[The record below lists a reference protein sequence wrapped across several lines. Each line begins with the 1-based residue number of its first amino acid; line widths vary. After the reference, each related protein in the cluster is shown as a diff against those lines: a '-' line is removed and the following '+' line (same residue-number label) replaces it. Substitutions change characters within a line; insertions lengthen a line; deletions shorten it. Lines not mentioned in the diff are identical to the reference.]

1 MKTYIKFLINLFN
14 ISLLKIFIIFFIII
28 LITNILEQIE
38 FFKNIDLSF
47 FYLFFLSLLNTPS
60 VLFEILP
67 FIFLLG
73 TQVFFI
79 HLIDKNELQV
89 FKYSGLNNI
98 KIIKILGLYS
108 FILGIIMVIF
118 FYNGSS
124 ILKNSYLLIKNNYSD
139 DNKYLAV
146 ITENGLWIKDEIN
159 DNINESR
166 RIDISNVFSSNRLS
180 LGNSF
185 ESGESITLGLNFKKE
200 KVNVDNKI
208 DKIEEY
214 IDFKLASVF
223 RLDEEKNI
231 PTSSTLNKKNSNI
244 FGEFNFKPTRN
255 ISLGY
260 NFSLTDDLNT
270 FEYNSLIT
278 KIEFGNFITQ
288 FDYLEERGAVGST
301 NIIENTTK
309 YNFDNQNSISFNTRR
324 NRKLDLTEYYDLVYE
339 YKNDCLVAG
348 VKYKKNYY
356 NDADIK
362 PVEELFFSITI
373 VPLGTF
379 SPDKMALK

>member
-14 ISLLKIFIIFFIII
+14 ISLLKIFITFFIII

-159 DNINESR
+159 DNINIINARQVNNEFLLNVS
-166 RIDISNVFSSNRLS
+166 ITKFNKDFDIVEVLQSERVDITSKKWKIFNPITLK
-180 LGNSF
+180 GNSQSTLNELILHSNF
-185 ESGESITLGLNFKKE
+185 DLQKINSLFSNLSSLSIIDLITLRKSYMSLNYSVTDINSHLLKIVSYPVYLTLITIFSAIIMFNIGYQKNTFYKITLGIFLSVIIYYINNFLSVLGTNE
-200 KVNVDNKI
+200 K
-208 DKIEEY
+208 
-214 IDFKLASVF
+214 
-223 RLDEEKNI
+223 I
-231 PTSSTLNKKNSNI
+231 PVTLSI
-244 FGEFNFKPTRN
+244 FLP
-255 ISLGY
+255 
-260 NFSLTDDLNT
+260 
-270 FEYNSLIT
+270 LI
-278 KIEFGNFITQ
+278 ILSIINFI
-288 FDYLEERGAVGST
+288 S
-301 NIIENTTK
+301 II
-309 YNFDNQNSISFNTRR
+309 
-324 NRKLDLTEYYDLVYE
+324 KLNE
-339 YKNDCLVAG
+339 K
-348 VKYKKNYY
+348 
-356 NDADIK
+356 
-362 PVEELFFSITI
+362 
-373 VPLGTF
+373 
-379 SPDKMALK
+379 

>member
-14 ISLLKIFIIFFIII
+14 ISLLKIFITFFIII

-159 DNINESR
+159 DNINIINARQVNNEFLLNVS
-166 RIDISNVFSSNRLS
+166 ITKFNKDFDLVEVLQSEKVDITSKKWKIFNPITIK
-180 LGNSF
+180 GNSQSTLNELILHSNF
-185 ESGESITLGLNFKKE
+185 DLQKINSLFSNLSSLSIIDLITLRKSYMSLNYSVTDINSHLLKIVSYPLYLTLITIFSAIIMFNIGYQKNTFFKITLGIFLSVIIYYINNFLSVLGTNE
-200 KVNVDNKI
+200 K
-208 DKIEEY
+208 
-214 IDFKLASVF
+214 
-223 RLDEEKNI
+223 I
-231 PTSSTLNKKNSNI
+231 PLTLSI
-244 FGEFNFKPTRN
+244 FLP
-255 ISLGY
+255 
-260 NFSLTDDLNT
+260 
-270 FEYNSLIT
+270 LI
-278 KIEFGNFITQ
+278 ILSIINFI
-288 FDYLEERGAVGST
+288 S
-301 NIIENTTK
+301 II
-309 YNFDNQNSISFNTRR
+309 
-324 NRKLDLTEYYDLVYE
+324 KLNE
-339 YKNDCLVAG
+339 K
-348 VKYKKNYY
+348 
-356 NDADIK
+356 
-362 PVEELFFSITI
+362 
-373 VPLGTF
+373 
-379 SPDKMALK
+379 

>member
-14 ISLLKIFIIFFIII
+14 ISLLKIFITFFIII

-159 DNINESR
+159 DNINIINARQVNNEFLLNVSITKFNKDFDLVEVLQSER
-166 RIDISNVFSSNRLS
+166 VDIASKKWKIFNPITLK
-180 LGNSF
+180 GNSQSTLNELILHSNF
-185 ESGESITLGLNFKKE
+185 DLQKINSLFSNLSSLSIIDLITLRKSYMSLNYSVTDINSHLLKIVSYPLYLTLITIFSAIIMFNIGYQKNTFFKITLGIFLSVIIYYINNFLSVLGTNE
-200 KVNVDNKI
+200 K
-208 DKIEEY
+208 
-214 IDFKLASVF
+214 
-223 RLDEEKNI
+223 I
-231 PTSSTLNKKNSNI
+231 PVTLSI
-244 FGEFNFKPTRN
+244 FLP
-255 ISLGY
+255 
-260 NFSLTDDLNT
+260 
-270 FEYNSLIT
+270 LI
-278 KIEFGNFITQ
+278 ILSIINFI
-288 FDYLEERGAVGST
+288 S
-301 NIIENTTK
+301 II
-309 YNFDNQNSISFNTRR
+309 
-324 NRKLDLTEYYDLVYE
+324 KLNE
-339 YKNDCLVAG
+339 K
-348 VKYKKNYY
+348 
-356 NDADIK
+356 
-362 PVEELFFSITI
+362 
-373 VPLGTF
+373 
-379 SPDKMALK
+379 

>member
-14 ISLLKIFIIFFIII
+14 ISFLNVFIIFFIII
-28 LITNILEQIE
+28 LITNILEQVE

-47 FYLFFLSLLNTPS
+47 SYLFFLSLLNTPS

-159 DNINESR
+159 DNINIINARQVNNEFLLNVSITKFNKDFDLVEVLQSER
-166 RIDISNVFSSNRLS
+166 VDITSKKWKIFNPITLK
-180 LGNSF
+180 GNSQSTLNELILHSNF
-185 ESGESITLGLNFKKE
+185 DLQKINSLFSNLSSLSIIDLITLRKSYISLNYSVTDINSHLLKIVSYPVYLTLITIFSAIIMFNIGYQKNTFFKITLGIFLSVIIYYINNFLSVLGTNE
-200 KVNVDNKI
+200 K
-208 DKIEEY
+208 
-214 IDFKLASVF
+214 
-223 RLDEEKNI
+223 I
-231 PTSSTLNKKNSNI
+231 PVTLSI
-244 FGEFNFKPTRN
+244 FLP
-255 ISLGY
+255 
-260 NFSLTDDLNT
+260 
-270 FEYNSLIT
+270 LI
-278 KIEFGNFITQ
+278 ILSIINFI
-288 FDYLEERGAVGST
+288 S
-301 NIIENTTK
+301 II
-309 YNFDNQNSISFNTRR
+309 
-324 NRKLDLTEYYDLVYE
+324 KLNE
-339 YKNDCLVAG
+339 K
-348 VKYKKNYY
+348 
-356 NDADIK
+356 
-362 PVEELFFSITI
+362 
-373 VPLGTF
+373 
-379 SPDKMALK
+379 